1 MTYERAVQSA
11 DLWIKSQSMASL
23 NGVIVV
29 SLLAVFAID
38 CLTSTDIHL
47 TVFYLAPIF
56 LASWYLSAPAGW
68 VTALLCAAAWQFAD
82 CYSRRLP
89 LESALSAWNTAVI
102 GGVFLANAISV
113 TKLKENLGRQRKTE
127 NELRRALST
136 IDALKARSS
145 ICGKCSKPLDP
156 P

>member
-1 MTYERAVQSA
+1 
-11 DLWIKSQSMASL
+11 LH
-23 NGVIVV
+23 GVIVV
-29 SLLAVFAID
+29 SLLVVFAID
-38 CLTSTDIHL
+38 CMTRTDIHL

-89 LESALSAWNTAVI
+89 IESALSAWNTAVI
-102 GGVFLANAISV
+102 GGVFLANAISA
-113 TKLKENLGRQRKTE
+113 TQLKENLARQRKTE
-127 NELRRALST
+127 EELRQALSA
-136 IDALKARSS
+136 IDALKARPS